1 MLFLNAILLP
11 KPCIKHES
19 ENKSGKMLR
28 PMSKLYL
35 LGLEIYTLI
44 LNNERKKETE
54 WELESLRM

>member
-1 MLFLNAILLP
+1 M
-11 KPCIKHES
+11 
-19 ENKSGKMLR
+19 

-35 LGLEIYTLI
+35 LGLDIYTLI

>member
-54 WELESLRM
+54 